1 MRKTLT
7 DAPQRTPSATKI
19 WTVNVFT
26 AGDSRDLSVWSNIPF
41 LLCRTLEKRGCR
53 VNRIAYPRDEG
64 WLRRGLLAADWLWR
78 HLRCDEKGRLYAKLY
93 YALVDRAVRRA
104 SRKYPADLDI
114 TPFNCGNAFSPQPT
128 LLLGDWTQEYLYRM
142 RLGRQPA
149 GYQKY
154 YAARQDEV
162 IERSDCV
169 VSLFA
174 RCAADMRGRYRNPQI
189 FHLGRNV
196 VNDVCDSAFDLEAI
210 LRGKSASERI
220 LFVGKRHYAAAAR
233 QLVRVVARLRETRP
247 GLTLDIVGLSRD
259 ELGIS
264 SCEGVVFHGYLN
276 KSIPSQRAAYYG
288 LLKGAKAFV
297 NTTPLWG
304 GYSSTVEAMYYGCP
318 VVIAPYADFTEEF
331 GAEIPFGA
339 YCADTDDERLCALLG
354 GLFDDP
360 ARYDRMCR
368 EAHRAV
374 QDYTW
379 DRYVDALL
387 RLAEGLPERR
397 ASLSREI
404 GHDA

>member
-1 MRKTLT
+1 MPASGAER
-7 DAPQRTPSATKI
+7 AAARI
-19 WTVNVFT
+19 RTVNVFT
-26 AGDSRDLSVWSNIPF
+26 AGDSRDLSVWSNIPW

-64 WLRRGLLAADWLWR
+64 WLRGGLLAADWIWR
-78 HLRCDEKGRLYAKLY
+78 RLRRDEKGRLYAKLY
-93 YALVDRAVRRA
+93 YALVDRTVRRA
-104 SRKYPADLDI
+104 SMKYPADLDI
-114 TPFNCGNAFSPQPT
+114 TPFNCGNAYSPQPT
-128 LLLGDWTQEYLYRM
+128 VLLGDWTQEYLYRT

-174 RCAADMRGRYRNPQI
+174 RCAADMRGRYRNPHI
-189 FHLGRNV
+189 YHLGRNV
-196 VNDVCDSAFDLEAI
+196 VNDVCDSALDLEEA
-210 LRGKSASERI
+210 LRAKSESQRI

-233 QLVRVVARLRETRP
+233 QLLRVVARLRKRRP
-247 GLTLDIVGLSRD
+247 ALELDIVGLSSE

-276 KSIPSQRAAYYG
+276 KSIPSQRVTYYR

-304 GYSSTVEAMYYGCP
+304 GYSSTIEAMYYGCP

-339 YCADTDDERLCALLG
+339 YCADTDDDRLCELLD
-354 GLFDDP
+354 GLFDDA

-374 QDYTW
+374 RDYTW
-379 DRYVDALL
+379 DNYVDALL
-387 RLAEGLPERR
+387 RLAEGLPKRR
-397 ASLSREI
+397 RVPE
-404 GHDA
+404 DAPEP